1 MAKNPFTQLDA
12 TLTPESIRAIV
23 AGFGNVADTLKRTWS
38 SLTPAERDVILSSA
52 EDIGSKLAMGA
63 VTSAAMGGDMD
74 SIIAKLKTT
83 LSKSSSL
90 TAIFEAIKSR
100 G

>member
-12 TLTPESIRAIV
+12 TLTPKSIQAIV
-23 AGFGNVADTLKRTWS
+23 YTFSEIALSLKRCWS
-38 SLTPAERDVILSSA
+38 SMTPAERDVILSSA